1 MYVVFVDE
9 SGYEK
14 NWSSSKAIQQQ
25 PFYVLA
31 GVAMPSDRI
40 ADIYESIRGIIR
52 GLNLPKTNADM
63 LGKGEEIKASSVDKG
78 DGFWQ
83 NNPGLRDGVRKGYL
97 DQQDVTYFVVC
108 IDKQRH
114 EAQYSSPYDPTHLAA
129 QFLFERLQGFLSEK
143 QTSAFVLIDA
153 NKREEQ
159 EQRSLLTRLLTSG
172 SRGVALSKFYGVFY
186 EWWLQFTHIV
196 EVQFGNS
203 KHSLGLQIAD
213 FAARH
218 AYSWRKSDKD
228 PSYPGWDLIEPRLY
242 RYPSYQGWGYK
253 EFP

>member
-1 MYVVFVDE
+1 MYLIFVDE

-31 GVAMPSDRI
+31 GVAMPFTQI
-40 ADIYESIRGIIR
+40 AEIYENIRGTIR
-52 GLNLPKTNADM
+52 GLNLHEINADM
-63 LGKGEEIKASSVDKG
+63 LGKGEEIKARSVDKG
-78 DGFWQ
+78 HGFWQ
-83 NNPGLRDGVRKGYL
+83 RNPGLRDAVRKAYL
-97 DQQDVTYFVVC
+97 DQQGTTYFVVC

-114 EAQYSSPYDPTHLAA
+114 KEQYTSPHDPTELAA
-129 QFLFERLQGFLSEK
+129 RFLFERLQGFLREK

-159 EQRSLLTRLLTSG
+159 EQRNWIARLLASK
-172 SRGVALSKFYGVFY
+172 SRGVALSKFYGYFY
-186 EWWLQFTHIV
+186 EWSLRFTNIV
-196 EVQFGNS
+196 EAQFGNS

-213 FAARH
+213 FVARH
-218 AYSWRKSDKD
+218 AYSWRKSNKD
-228 PSYPGWDLIEPRLY
+228 AGYPGWDLIESRLY
-242 RYPSYQGWGYK
+242 RYPHYQGWGYK